1 MGFKYYRFIF
11 TFFLILCLSSLY
23 SVATRDGKQNA
34 LPLLQ
39 RKWYNEVRGAQVY
52 LHKKRQ
58 ICAKGGDQPHTDCH
72 INSYLRRRLTEKH
85 RCSQLDAHHIQNAF
99 RLRMTFWKHCNKYS
113 RLNTSVAHWVDKARA
128 KELVERNV
136 PELKVVK
143 TLAVIYHPAD
153 IMAPGFLDKFPNS
166 FVMKGTHGSQM
177 TLIVTN
183 KTTYKCINGSTAQ
196 TGKHCLTTQF
206 NSIEDSLYAHCEHW
220 LNVDFGKDTRQKYYS
235 AIEPACIFEESLLD
249 KDGNFPRDVKY
260 YTGGGQILSIQHFHP
275 GIDGRGNAE
284 PYIVFKIA
292 CFTIYHCCLFSYSL
306 PDYRSVYLQNPEMCK
321 EDVENTYSSH
331 KEFNNSKSEE
341 IAKIVAKLFSY
352 VRVDFYDTN
361 PPLLQEVTLTPAN
374 CVARVK
380 HHKFTSWLW
389 GYIMMMQDNIAP
401 SCIARA
407 NYVSLCNSKLH
418 DFLWSRWSYQ
428 RIQRAD

>member
-177 TLIVTN
+177 TIVVN
-183 KTTYKCINGSTAQ
+183 RPHFNCINLRTAKKFGHCLQ
-196 TGKHCLTTQF
+196 AEFKSLQEALYKHC
-206 NSIEDSLYAHCEHW
+206 NWW
-220 LNVDFGKDTRQKYYS
+220 LHIDFGALSNQQFYS
-235 AIEPACIFEESLLD
+235 FIQRGCIFEESLVD
-249 KDGNFPRDVKY
+249 SEGNYPKDVKFFS
-260 YTGGGQILSIQHFHP
+260 GGGQLLAGRHYHNSPDSIKFQAA
-275 GIDGRGNAE
+275 D
-284 PYIVFKIA
+284 
-292 CFTIYHCCLFSYSL
+292 SL
-306 PDYRSVYLQNPEMCK
+306 PDFSGIYLTNRSMCTADLSK
-321 EDVENTYSSH
+321 YSAH
-331 KEFNNSKSEE
+331 EEWKGSKFQVAAE
-341 IAKIVAKLFSY
+341 KLAKLFPY
-352 VRVDFYDTN
+352 ARIDFFDTD
-361 PPLLQEVTLTPAN
+361 PPTFQEITFTPNN
-374 CVARVK
+374 CQPNDQ
-380 HHKFTSWLW
+380 HHLFTAWVW
-389 GYIMMMQDNIAP
+389 GYIIFM
-401 SCIARA
+401 RA
-407 NYVSLCNSKLH
+407 HISPHCLAWINRLSLCDELI
-418 DFLWSRWSYQ
+418 FRWLRSQ
-428 RIQRAD
+428 VRPIDAKKGPIQ